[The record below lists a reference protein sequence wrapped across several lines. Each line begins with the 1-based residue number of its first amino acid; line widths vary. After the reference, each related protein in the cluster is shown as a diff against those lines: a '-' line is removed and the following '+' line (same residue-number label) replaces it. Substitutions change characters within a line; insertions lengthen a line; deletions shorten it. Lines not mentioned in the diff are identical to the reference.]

1 MSYNIAAI
9 DIHKKVLIVVVA
21 AVAQV
26 ADATGAAVELEGRK
40 FGSGA
45 RERNHLVSWLQQRR
59 GPRGGP
65 GIHRPVLEAGV
76 AGSGTAFGEAALGTG
91 TIQPCAQR
99 TPEQFRD
106 AQRLG
111 RRWLAGELMLSFVP
125 EPEQRT
131 WRGRTRGRLPLVR
144 ERVRLPNQVE
154 ALREEARIQLSSVVS
169 DLLGGSGR
177 RILQA
182 LSKGET
188 DASKLAELCDVR
200 LQGSQPE
207 LADALR
213 GSPEPRQLAL
223 WKLHLEGLQLLD
235 GQIEPLSRRSAT
247 ALKKHPDV
255 VLRLAEVPGFG
266 IESAPPRIAEVGVD
280 AEVFASAGEF
290 ASWCGVC
297 PGSNVS
303 AEENH
308 SSRCPKG
315 NR

>member
-1 MSYNIAAI
+1 M
-9 DIHKKVLIVVVA
+9 VVVA
-21 AVAQV
+21 AVAEEV

-40 FGSGA
+40 FGTGA
-45 RERNHLVSWLQQRR
+45 RERNQLVSWLPQHPVREV
-59 GPRGGP
+59 
-65 GIHRPVLEAGV
+65 VLEA
-76 AGSGTAFGEAALGTG
+76 TG
-91 TIQPCAQR
+91 QYGKPVWLDREPHWEKLPLVQAQSNR
-99 TPEQFRD
+99 APQGRQNDFRD

-154 ALREEARIQLSSVVS
+154 ALREEARIQLSSLVS

-213 GSPEPRQLAL
+213 GSPEPSQLAL

-235 GQIEPLSRRSAT
+235 GQIEPLSRMSAR
-247 ALKKHPDV
+247 ALKKHPDA

-266 IESAPPRIAEVGVD
+266 IESAQPRIAEVGVD